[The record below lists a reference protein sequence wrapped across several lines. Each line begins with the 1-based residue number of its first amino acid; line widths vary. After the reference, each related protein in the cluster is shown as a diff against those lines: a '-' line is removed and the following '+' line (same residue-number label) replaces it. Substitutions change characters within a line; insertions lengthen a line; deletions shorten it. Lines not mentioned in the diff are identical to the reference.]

1 MDLLLCWQ
9 AASQAP
15 AHEGQLLL
23 SQVLQ
28 GDALRQSQAALPK
41 RSPQRRDKTA
51 AEATTTCSI
60 EVLSVQTVSQ
70 PDVSSSRGSTAVVHA
85 RIVLVRGVST
95 DAVARSAQ
103 RVAVSLSRVG
113 GALSPWKIACI
124 NELSGR

>member
-85 RIVLVRGVST
+85 RIVLVRGVS
-95 DAVARSAQ
+95 DAVARSVQ

-113 GALSPWKIACI
+113 GAQDPWKIAYI
-124 NELSGR
+124 NELSGS

>member
-15 AHEGQLLL
+15 AREGQLLL

-28 GDALRQSQAALPK
+28 GDALRQSQTALPK
-41 RSPQRRDKTA
+41 RSLQRRDKTA

-85 RIVLVRGVST
+85 RIVLVRVSS
-95 DAVARSAQ
+95 DAVARSDQ

-113 GALSPWKIACI
+113 GAQDPWKIACI